1 MIQFNVKLFQH
12 LSTQQCYQVNKFP
25 AQPRATDQIIFIIF
39 TLRIGQK
46 ISVEMVVVELVFV
59 EVIVVEVVVV
69 EVVVV
74 EVVVVGL
81 GLGSMIPL
89 H

>member
-1 MIQFNVKLFQH
+1 MLNFFNICLLNNAVKSTNFQPNND
-12 LSTQQCYQVNKFP
+12 LLTKSK
-25 AQPRATDQIIFIIF
+25 FIIF

-59 EVIVVEVVVV
+59 EVVVV
-69 EVVVV
+69 EVA
-74 EVVVVGL
+74 VVGL
-81 GLGSMIPL
+81 GLGALIPS